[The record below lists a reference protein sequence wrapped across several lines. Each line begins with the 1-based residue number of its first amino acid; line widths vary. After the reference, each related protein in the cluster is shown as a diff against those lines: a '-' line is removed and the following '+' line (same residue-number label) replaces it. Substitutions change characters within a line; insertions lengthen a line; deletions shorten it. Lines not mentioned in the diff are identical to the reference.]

1 MKTVTLSGR
10 ESAQLLLDSG
20 LLGELNRLVL
30 HPRGLALAVQVDER
44 DPGRALG
51 FSGMVDYRESPP
63 GIWLTDEMNQEI
75 TAKVAAYDAAHPPK
89 NPGGE

>member
-1 MKTVTLSGR
+1 MKTVTLNDR

-30 HPRGLALAVQVDER
+30 HPRGLALAVQVDPH
-44 DPGRALG
+44 DHGRALG
-51 FSGMVDYRESPP
+51 FSGMVDYRDSPP
-63 GIWLTDEMNQEI
+63 GIWLNDEMNQEI

-89 NPGGE
+89 NPENK